1 MIYNGLGVIN
11 QFFKIIQIKIIKK
24 TILMIQRDKIIEKK
38 NNWGKYIHPWM
49 DGVSTVIKCLLLQP
63 TFLFIRLLSI
73 FIFSVSIFHM
83 FTERTNPLRTYLKQ
97 IRLIYFHT
105 DKSDNNKTDN
115 RKIFWGAYD
124 YLKLIGL
131 TKG

>member
-1 MIYNGLGVIN
+1 
-11 QFFKIIQIKIIKK
+11 
-24 TILMIQRDKIIEKK
+24 
-38 NNWGKYIHPWM
+38 M

-115 RKIFWGAYD
+115 RKIF
-124 YLKLIGL
+124 
-131 TKG
+131 